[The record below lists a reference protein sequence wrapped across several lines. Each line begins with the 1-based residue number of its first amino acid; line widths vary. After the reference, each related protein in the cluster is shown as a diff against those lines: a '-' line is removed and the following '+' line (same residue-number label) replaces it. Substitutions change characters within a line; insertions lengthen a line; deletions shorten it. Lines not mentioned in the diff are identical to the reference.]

1 MSPHYPFFAAEDYKF
16 FISFEN
22 GDCDDYIT
30 EKFFRYAKEV
40 SLHSEISGF
49 STNLVAAQI

>member
-1 MSPHYPFFAAEDYKF
+1 MYDDTFTAQDYKF

-30 EKFFRYAKEV
+30 EKFFRYAKDV
-40 SLHSEISGF
+40 SELQ
-49 STNLVAAQI
+49 LVSDYKII

>member
-1 MSPHYPFFAAEDYKF
+1 MDNIESVVCAFLAERYKF

-30 EKFFRYAKEV
+30 EKYFRYAKAV
-40 SLHSEISGF
+40 
-49 STNLVAAQI
+49 

>member
-40 SLHSEISGF
+40 SLHSESSGI